1 MKRLSLLPALGLAAL
16 TGVAL
21 QAQDAPRPP
30 ATATAATAAP
40 ARALAPVSPKLAA
53 LKTAVAADVKSQAMF
68 DLGQQMVDMVFSFSE
83 LGFQEF
89 ETQKYLTAI
98 LEKEGFT
105 VERGFGGI
113 PTMWVARWGSGKPV
127 IALGSD
133 VDCIPQGSQK
143 PGVAYHDPIT
153 EGAPGHG
160 EGHNSGV
167 PLNITAALAVKKIM
181 EREHLP
187 GTLKLW
193 PGVAEA
199 SNESEMAMG

>member
-1 MKRLSLLPALGLAAL
+1 MKRLSFLPALGLAAL

-30 ATATAATAAP
+30 ATTATAATAAP

-105 VERGFGGI
+105 VE
-113 PTMWVARWGSGKPV
+113 
-127 IALGSD
+127 
-133 VDCIPQGSQK
+133 
-143 PGVAYHDPIT
+143 
-153 EGAPGHG
+153 GAPGQDPKATPSPVARQSAASRAPLARSAAG
-160 EGHNSGV
+160 RSSARRPTEPIAPVMPAGPVSGV
-167 PLNITAALAVKKIM
+167 QQLLALAQQGGA
-181 EREHLP
+181 R
-187 GTLKLW
+187 
-193 PGVAEA
+193 
-199 SNESEMAMG
+199 